1 MDEKSRFLLILAMI
15 LMPVLSVLIV
25 HIPLTVAP
33 PSTTLS
39 NRVVEML
46 LELRSNIESL
56 PNEAFVEPN
65 RATRYRANLL
75 SIVEMAIKQIQAG
88 ALQGAIGKLNDL
100 TDKIGKWVVEPWK
113 TALIEEVAEIIS
125 LLGLYV

>member
-15 LMPVLSVLIV
+15 LMPALSVFIV

-46 LELRSNIESL
+46 LELRSSIVSL

-65 RATRYRANLL
+65 RAAKYRATLS

-100 TDKIGKWVVEPWK
+100 IDKIGKWVVEPWK

>member
-1 MDEKSRFLLILAMI
+1 MEEKSRFLLIFAMI

>member
-1 MDEKSRFLLILAMI
+1 MDEKSRFLLIFAMI
-15 LMPVLSVLIV
+15 LIPVLSVLIV

-65 RATRYRANLL
+65 RAAKYRATLL

-113 TALIEEVAEIIS
+113 TTLIEEVAEIIS
-125 LLGLYV
+125 LLGFYV